1 MKPMLSSGMVLGSG
15 TGGPLNPP
23 LPKSLPPPLPPPLP
37 LEPLK
42 VAQLSETS

>member
-1 MKPMLSSGMVLGSG
+1 MVLGSG